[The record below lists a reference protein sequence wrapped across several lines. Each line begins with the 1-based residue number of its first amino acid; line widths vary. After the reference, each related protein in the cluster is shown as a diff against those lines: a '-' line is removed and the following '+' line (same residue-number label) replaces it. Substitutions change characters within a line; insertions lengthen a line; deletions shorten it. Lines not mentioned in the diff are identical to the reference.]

1 MRRHSRRRL
10 VVLLLFLSVALVW
23 TSTASAYRI
32 TYYFGTPSNP
42 VRISNGTAGSQ
53 TSGTAF
59 RLFNEAYARQSGCGG
74 HPCGGMAYVSL
85 YYNPTHIGTGS
96 NTFYFRV
103 YRNGENVRAGCQVT
117 SNAGWFGG
125 YPTYSWCDT
134 TY

>member
-23 TSTASAYRI
+23 TSTAYAYRI

-59 RLFNEAYARQSGCGG
+59 RLFNEAYARQSGCG

-85 YYNPTHIGTGS
+85 
-96 NTFYFRV
+96 
-103 YRNGENVRAGCQVT
+103 
-117 SNAGWFGG
+117 
-125 YPTYSWCDT
+125 
-134 TY
+134 